1 MAKKN
6 AESWKIKTIE
16 EAYKKTGRSKID
28 FSIFPEDVRNHME
41 NYYHAIVITEAVN
54 EGWRPNWDDYSE
66 YKWLPWF
73 RMSASSFAFYVS
85 DCDRTH
91 AFAGSGSRLR
101 FESEEKS
108 DYVVKTFPEV
118 FKSLQIGQ

>member
-28 FSIFPEDVRNHME
+28 FSIFPEDVRNHMD
-41 NYYHAIVITEAVN
+41 NYYHAIVIAEAVN
-54 EGWRPNWDDYSE
+54 EGWKPNWDYYSE

-73 RMSASSFAFYVS
+73 RMSASSFAFIDSYY
-85 DCDRTH
+85 DNRI
-91 AFAGSGSRLR
+91 APAGRGSLLR
-101 FESEEKS
+101 FESKEKS
-108 DYVVKTFPEV
+108 DYVAKTFPEV
-118 FKSLQIGQ
+118 LKKLQIG

>member
-16 EAYKKTGRSKID
+16 EAYKKTGRSKVD
-28 FSIFPEDVRNHME
+28 FSIFPEDIRNHME
-41 NYYHAIVITEAVN
+41 NYYHAIVIAEAVN
-54 EGWRPNWDDYSE
+54 KGWKPNWDDCNE

-73 RMSASSFAFYVS
+73 SMSASSFAFDGSGYGN
-85 DCDRTH
+85 TT

-108 DYVVKTFPEV
+108 SYVAKTFPEV
-118 FKSLQIGQ
+118 FKSLQIG